1 MAMMARL
8 AKWLC
13 RLADIPSTESI
24 DATRLQAGTDAVE
37 RGMRWEMF
45 YREAGGLADM
55 LDALRREAFEAAAEA
70 GAKDDQTRL
79 AWMLQDRAY
88 RRLALKVENI
98 VITGK
103 NEVSNRE
110 QAARSNAMRI
120 VRAEF

>member
-1 MAMMARL
+1 MIKRFAL
-8 AKWLC
+8 WLWPDL
-13 RLADIPSTESI
+13 RASI
-24 DATRLQAGTDAVE
+24 DATRLMGGTDAVE
-37 RGMRWEMF
+37 RGMRWETF

-55 LDALRREAFEAAAEA
+55 LDALRREAFEAATEA

-103 NEVSNRE
+103 NEVANRE
-110 QAARSNAMRI
+110 QTARSNAMRI